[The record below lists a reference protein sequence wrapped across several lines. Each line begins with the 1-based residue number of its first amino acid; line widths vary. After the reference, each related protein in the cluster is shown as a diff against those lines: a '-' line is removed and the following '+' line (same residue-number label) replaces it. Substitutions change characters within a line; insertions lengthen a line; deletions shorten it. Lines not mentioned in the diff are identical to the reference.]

1 MSGCIQT
8 PEDLPM
14 IKTRNSLLTA
24 VAAGAFML
32 APLAVNAQES
42 EPAES
47 TGTGPYSVVYEVVDG
62 LPSHVVYRPENIASV
77 GEGELGL
84 YLFGN
89 GACSADGTSSKN
101 HLIEIASHGFI
112 AIAPGG
118 IPGEEGEGEEGNREG
133 GLRASTPAEA
143 LDEALDWAF
152 AENAREG
159 SPLHKRLATDQVAAS
174 GFSCGGLQALVT
186 SPDERIK
193 TSVLMY
199 TGIFNHGNPIA
210 GIAIDKTQLEHL
222 HGPVIYILGGPEDIA
237 YENGMDDY
245 ARISHVPVAAVNIPV
260 GHGGTFHEENGGV
273 AAEVTMAWLNWQLR
287 GDEEAGKMFRGE
299 HCGYC
304 HDDRLTIESKITN

>member
-1 MSGCIQT
+1 
-8 PEDLPM
+8 M
-14 IKTRNSLLTA
+14 IRTRYSFLIAL
-24 VAAGAFML
+24 VAGAMML
-32 APLAVNAQES
+32 APSIAHAQES
-42 EPAES
+42 EPVES
-47 TGTGPYSVVYEVVDG
+47 TGTGPHAVVYEVVDG

-118 IPGEEGEGEEGNREG
+118 IPVEDGGEGEEGNREG
-133 GLRASTPAEA
+133 GLRAGTPAEA
-143 LDEALDWAF
+143 LNEALDWAF
-152 AENAREG
+152 AENEREG
-159 SPLHKRLATDQVAAS
+159 SPLYGRLDTDQVAAS

-186 SPDERIK
+186 APDERVK

-210 GIAIDKTQLEHL
+210 GIAIDKSQLERL

-245 ARISHVPVAAVNIPV
+245 ARLSHVPVAAVNIPV
-260 GHGGTFHEENGGV
+260 GHGGTFHEENGGL

-287 GDEEAGKMFRGE
+287 GDEEAGTMFSGD

-304 HDDRLTIESKITN
+304 HDARLTIESKNMD